1 MPLLTNSIKTSFVK
15 EFYESIVDPRSTD
28 RYYVFYGGAK
38 ARENEEVV
46 PEPLDTIEE
55 ENSSKRN
62 TIFYNHILPSD
73 VSLMIK
79 RYNWTSGTVYDQYE
93 DDIDLSDKKYY
104 VLVLEDSEYRVYM
117 CLSNNG
123 ATPSLFAPE
132 GTNTQEIVTAD
143 GYIWKFMYSLT
154 EQMKKFMTE
163 DYIPIEEITEISYPD
178 ERALALDVKLDAVNG
193 FIEKITV
200 DSSVSFTN
208 LVNPNNNNTHKVST
222 VNNLTFTVQL
232 LSDLA
237 TSSNYYNNNYI
248 VYFPETGKVGTI
260 ETYTVSGNT
269 ATITL
274 CEIYPDNG
282 TNNNIETDD
291 VYSILPKV
299 NILGNGFG
307 AVAVPVFVNNIL
319 TSINIING
327 GTGYNVANAYLL
339 AGPDVDISVVI
350 PPDGGYGFDIVN
362 ELKPRHL
369 MIRKEFKF
377 SNIVEGGSRYFG
389 AGASIRQYGVVK
401 NIQSN
406 EEPVVP
412 VNYETYDMTLLV
424 DPQTSITGSNYYY
437 SGSLDFNSINLV
449 TNTTHI
455 IGADTFTSAKV
466 DEISVNPT
474 DPRLF
479 NLKIS
484 EVKGFFEKAK
494 LNIDGTVALG
504 ERIVFVKKTQSGI
517 SNDFTLV
524 SAPKSVYGLS
534 QSVLPTTTPENIR
547 TSVVQKIKL
556 IRNNSSVLDE
566 SIIPTGSY
574 LYREPV
580 TISNNETVDAAAA
593 YILSVAEKQIS
604 GSDII
609 ATVYILTEKG
619 SFILGDDLV
628 CVKDPFAKQIEL
640 FNSTCAGNAGVGV
653 SVNLAPSSYDDIS
666 INKYSGTIL
675 YTQNIE
681 KLDLSSNSILTT
693 KTMLGF

>member
-15 EFYESIVDPRSTD
+15 EFYDSIVDPRSTD

-38 ARENEEVV
+38 AREDENII
-46 PEPLDTIEE
+46 PEPLDTVQE
-55 ENSSKRN
+55 ENESKRN

-73 VSLMIK
+73 VSLMVK
-79 RYNWTSGTVYDQYE
+79 RYNWTSGIVYDQYE

-104 VLVLEDSEYRVYM
+104 VLIVEDSEYRVYM
-117 CLSNNG
+117 CLSNNNG
-123 ATPSLFAPE
+123 VPSLFAPA
-132 GTNTQEIVTAD
+132 GTNTQETTTSD
-143 GYIWKFMYSLT
+143 GYIWKFMYSFT
-154 EQMKKFMTE
+154 EQMEKFLTDQYM
-163 DYIPIEEITEISYPD
+163 PIEEITSVSYPD

-193 FIEKITV
+193 FVEKITV
-200 DSSVSFTN
+200 DSSVAFSG

-222 VNNLTFTVQL
+222 VNDLTFTVQL

-237 TSSNYYNNNYI
+237 TSSNFYNNNYI

-260 ETYTVSGNT
+260 ESYTVSGNT
-269 ATITL
+269 ATIQL

-299 NILGNGFG
+299 NILGNGYG

-319 TSINIING
+319 TNINIING
-327 GTGYNVANAYLL
+327 GSGYNVANAHLL
-339 AGPDVDISVVI
+339 AGPDVDINVVI
-350 PPDGGYGFDIVN
+350 PPDGGYGFDIIN

-377 SNIVEGGSRYFG
+377 SNITQGGSRYFG
-389 AGASIRQYGVVK
+389 VGGSIRQYGIVK

-406 EEPVVP
+406 DEPVVP
-412 VNYETYDMTLLV
+412 VNYETYEMTLIV
-424 DPQTSITGSNYYY
+424 DPQTTITGNQYFYD
-437 SGSLDFNSINLV
+437 GSLDFNSFEI
-449 TNTTHI
+449 TSNTTHI

-466 DEISVNPT
+466 DQIAINPT

-484 EVKGFFEKAK
+484 EVKGNFEKAK
-494 LNIDGTVALG
+494 LNQNGTIALG
-504 ERIVFVKKTQSGI
+504 ERIVFVKKTESGI
-517 SNDFTLV
+517 SNNFQLI

-534 QSVLPTTTPENIR
+534 QSILPVTLPENIR

-556 IRNNSSVLDE
+556 IRTNSSILDE
-566 SIIPTGSY
+566 SVVPTGSY

-580 TISNNETVDAAAA
+580 TISNNETIDAAAS
-593 YILSVAEKQIS
+593 YVLSVAEKEIS

-609 ATVYILTEKG
+609 TTVYVLSEKG
-619 SFILGDDLV
+619 SFDLGDDLI

-640 FNSTCAGNAGVGV
+640 YNSTCCGNAGVGV
-653 SVNLAPSSYDDIS
+653 SVNTAPSSYDEIL
-666 INKYSGTIL
+666 INKYSGNVL

-681 KLDLSSNSILTT
+681 KLDISSNSILTT
-693 KTMLGF
+693 KIMLGF